1 MELGTASSAT
11 APAEILQKARRVDN
25 FLPKSEDGV
34 SLVAMPDRTLAMST
48 AMILDLPSLF
58 RPASRFSVVDLRID
72 NGRPFVT
79 RSGGKG
85 PPKNKIGPGSRV
97 TH

>member
-34 SLVAMPDRTLAMST
+34 SLIPMPDRTLAMST

-58 RPASRFSVVDLRID
+58 RPASRFSGIDLRID
-72 NGRPFVT
+72 NGRALRRLPT
-79 RSGGKG
+79 ERA
-85 PPKNKIGPGSRV
+85 PLKIKLARGRV
-97 TH
+97 

>member
-72 NGRPFVT
+72 NGRALRRLPGE
-79 RSGGKG
+79 RA
-85 PPKNKIGPGSRV
+85 PQKIKLARGRV
-97 TH
+97 

>member
-11 APAEILQKARRVDN
+11 APAEILQKARASRL

-34 SLVAMPDRTLAMST
+34 SLIAMPERTLAMST

-58 RPASRFSVVDLRID
+58 RPASRFSGIDLRID
-72 NGRPFVT
+72 DGRPLRRVPGE
-79 RSGGKG
+79 RA
-85 PPKNKIGPGSRV
+85 PQKNKFAPGSPV
-97 TH
+97 TP

>member
-34 SLVAMPDRTLAMST
+34 SLIAMPDRTLAMST

-58 RPASRFSVVDLRID
+58 RPGEALQRGRASVDD
-72 NGRPFVT
+72 GRPL
-79 RSGGKG
+79 RRLPGERA
-85 PPKNKIGPGSRV
+85 PQKIKLARGRV
-97 TH
+97 